1 MRILRFAALAAVIAA
16 AAPAAAAGA
25 SSVGHQVKDLTV
37 PGSALGEPRPVKVH
51 LWYPAAEHAAREAS
65 RTVYTSRLFDEPLAS
80 RWDPLAWT
88 YEAELSRE
96 TNEIDPPGG
105 DAKRWP
111 VIVFS
116 HGSTNDPIDYAST
129 LEEIAAAGFVVAA
142 PYHVNNTQD
151 DARADF
157 HNNQAALAGD
167 PFRLACADTLPGPC
181 SRNDVP
187 RSMRDRARDI
197 GAVLDAL
204 AGWLPGAV
212 DTGRV
217 GVLGHSRGT
226 VSALTAAGGSSTTPA
241 VPWNIPADPR
251 VKAVMGMAIG
261 APAIVAGVNLP
272 TVTVPT
278 LLVAG
283 GRDTNPPNAQTVSR
297 AAFDAI
303 ASADKLFVT
312 LPNATHRSY
321 DGSYCA
327 QLQAA
332 GAVFDIDGNGV
343 VENTAEFAE
352 LTNPRPLL
360 DRHTVALIGASA
372 PGGLSGKAVHYCA
385 ERDLTSPVDI
395 RRLLAATPNAEYAC
409 DPAGNCATAP
419 PTSGTS
425 ACAAGV
431 TTVPCTGLDSDEVRA
446 GMTRIAAAFFD
457 SALRRDA
464 GLRFTHWLSPAWLT
478 ANVPMI
484 GSAEAHAGPDS
495 VCPPGEGV
503 ICAD

>member
-1 MRILRFAALAAVIAA
+1 MRILRFAALAAVITAA
-16 AAPAAAAGA
+16 AATPAAAAGA

-37 PGSALGEPRPVKVH
+37 SGSGGNEPRPVKVH
-51 LWYPAAEHAAREAS
+51 LWYPATEPAARHAS
-65 RTVYTSRLFDEPLAS
+65 RTVYTSRLFDASLAS
-80 RWDPLAWT
+80 PGDPAPRWDPLAWT
-88 YEAELSRE
+88 YKAELARD
-96 TNEIDPPGG
+96 TTEIDPPGDG
-105 DAKRWP
+105 KRWP

-157 HNNQAALAGD
+157 VNMQAGLLGD
-167 PFRLACADTLPGPC
+167 PFRLPCDDTLPGPC
-181 SRNDVP
+181 SRTDVP
-187 RSMRDRARDI
+187 RSMRDRERDI
-197 GAVLDAL
+197 VAVLDAL
-204 AGWLPGAV
+204 KRWFPGQV
-212 DTGRV
+212 DAEHV

-226 VSALTAAGGSSTTPA
+226 VSALTAAGGSTT
-241 VPWNIPADPR
+241 WGIGADPR

-272 TVTVPT
+272 AVTVPT
-278 LLVAG
+278 MLVAG
-283 GRDTNPPNAQTVSR
+283 GRDTNPANAQTVSR

-312 LPNATHRSY
+312 LPNATHRSF

-332 GAVFDIDGNGV
+332 GAVFDTDGNGV
-343 VENTAEFAE
+343 VDNTEV
-352 LTNPRPLL
+352 TNTRPLL

-372 PGGLSGKAVHYCA
+372 PAGLSGKAVHYCA
-385 ERDLTSPVDI
+385 ERHLTSPVDI

-409 DPAGNCATAP
+409 DPAGNCAIAP

-425 ACAAGV
+425 ACASGV
-431 TTVPCTGLDSDEVRA
+431 TTVPCTGLDSDEVKA
-446 GMTRIAAAFFD
+446 GMTQIAAAFFG
-457 SALRRDA
+457 SALRREA

-484 GSAEAHAGPDS
+484 GSAEAHAGQYS